1 MPKVRNSV
9 LEKCLFPCQK
19 ALLKSEKISNR
30 IEEENSILENE
41 HRYYCTIQDLNI
53 TMITHGE
60 LEEVVDTDYYIEN
73 KIKNLLT
80 CCDNNCKYLKDSF

>member
-1 MPKVRNSV
+1 MY
-9 LEKCLFPCQK
+9 PCQK
-19 ALLKSEKISNR
+19 ALLKSEKILNR
-30 IEEENSILENE
+30 IEEGNSILGNE

-53 TMITHGE
+53 AMI
-60 LEEVVDTDYYIEN
+60 VDTDYYIEN